1 MTTTPTWFSRP
12 AARHW
17 RTSIPETAAPSFHA
31 ELPGYR
37 PTELTE
43 LPALA
48 AELGVGRVFVKDEST
63 RMGLGAFK
71 VLGASW
77 AIARLLSENGPVN
90 DNGPVNENDPVNENG
105 RITLRELRRAAAAH
119 PVELVTATDG
129 NHGRAVAWMARLLG
143 LEARVF
149 VPHVVPE
156 RARAAIAAEGATV
169 TAGGDSYDEAVRQ
182 AAAYAGGSQQL
193 AGKDGGSGAPGRLLV
208 QDTAWTGYES
218 VPAWIVEGYGTLLA
232 ELDRQFA
239 ERDLTG
245 PDLVSVPVGVGSL
258 AQAVVTHYRRGA
270 AASEGSG
277 GPGGRGGSGAVDGT
291 SAPAI
296 LAVEPET
303 AAGVL
308 ASLRAEARQSVPTG
322 GTVMAGLNCG
332 TPSSLA
338 WPVLA
343 GGLDAAIAVTD
354 QRATQAGADLARLGV
369 RSGPS
374 GAASLA
380 GVRAALTGPGAG
392 ARRAG
397 LGVTGSS
404 VVLLLSTE
412 GTPREVRGSR
422 AASGT
427 QRKQKC

>member
-1 MTTTPTWFSRP
+1 MITTPTWFCRP

-17 RTSIPETAAPSFHA
+17 RASIPETAAPSFHA

-48 AELGVGRVFVKDEST
+48 DELGVGRVLVKDEST

-77 AIARLLSENGPVN
+77 AIARLIG
-90 DNGPVNENDPVNENG
+90 ENG
-105 RITLRELRRAAAAH
+105 RVTLGELRRAAAAH

-149 VPHVVPE
+149 VPRVVSE

-169 TAGGDSYDEAVRQ
+169 TVGGDSYDEAVEQ
-182 AAAYAGGSQQL
+182 AAAYAEDRQQVTGAAGGNEGQ
-193 AGKDGGSGAPGRLLV
+193 GRLLV
-208 QDTAWTGYES
+208 QDTAWAGYES
-218 VPAWIVEGYGTLLA
+218 VPGWIVEGYGTLLA

-239 ERDLTG
+239 ERDLPG

-258 AQAVVTHYRRGA
+258 AQAVVMHYRRGGM
-270 AASEGSG
+270 ASAGSS
-277 GPGGRGGSGAVDGT
+277 GPGVLGGR

-308 ASLRAEARQSVPTG
+308 ASLHAEARQSVVTG

-343 GGLDAAIAVTD
+343 GGLDAAIAVPD
-354 QRATQAGADLARLGV
+354 QLAIQAGADLAGLGV

-380 GVRAALTGPGAG
+380 GGRAALTGPGAA
-392 ARRAG
+392 ARRTG

-412 GTPREVRGSR
+412 GT
-422 AASGT
+422 
-427 QRKQKC
+427 

>member
-1 MTTTPTWFSRP
+1 MSTTPTWFCRP
-12 AARHW
+12 SARHW
-17 RTSIPETAAPSFHA
+17 RVAVPATGAPAFHA

-37 PTELTE
+37 PTDLTE

-48 AELGVGRVFVKDEST
+48 EELDVGRVFVKDEST
-63 RMGLGAFK
+63 RMSLGAFK

-77 AIARLLSENGPVN
+77 AIARLLADTEDG
-90 DNGPVNENDPVNENG
+90 G
-105 RITLRELRRAAAAH
+105 RVTLGELRRAAAAH

-149 VPHVVPE
+149 VPRAVSE
-156 RARAAIAAEGATV
+156 QARAAITAEGATV
-169 TAGGDSYDEAVRQ
+169 IVAGGSYDGAVEQ
-182 AAAYAGGSQQL
+182 AAAYADQQS
-193 AGKDGGSGAPGRLLV
+193 AGVGRLLV
-208 QDTAWTGYES
+208 QDTAWAGYES
-218 VPAWIVEGYGTLLA
+218 VPRWIVEGYGTLLA
-232 ELDRQFA
+232 EVDQQLA
-239 ERDLTG
+239 EQGLPG

-258 AQAVVTHYRRGA
+258 AQAVVTHYRRD
-270 AASEGSG
+270 ER
-277 GPGGRGGSGAVDGT
+277 GPSGAEGARGLDGEKGYR
-291 SAPAI
+291 APAV

-308 ASLRAEARQSVPTG
+308 GSLQAGGLRSVPTA

-343 GGLDAAIAVTD
+343 EGLDAAIAVAD
-354 QRATQAGADLARLGV
+354 RLAIEAGADLGRLGV

-380 GVRAALTGPGAG
+380 GVRAALTGPGAA

-397 LGVTGSS
+397 LGVTTSS

-412 GTPREVRGSR
+412 GTGTNGGS
-422 AASGT
+422 
-427 QRKQKC
+427 

>member
-1 MTTTPTWFSRP
+1 VTVTTTPTWFSRP

-37 PTELTE
+37 PTGLTE

-48 AELGVGRVFVKDEST
+48 NELGVGRVLVKDEST

-77 AIARLLSENGPVN
+77 AIARLIGENG
-90 DNGPVNENDPVNENG
+90 GMSG
-105 RITLRELRRAAAAH
+105 SGGGTLDELRRAAAAH

-149 VPHVVPE
+149 VPRVVSE

-169 TAGGDSYDEAVRQ
+169 TVGGDSYDEAVEQ
-182 AAAYAGGSQQL
+182 AAAYASSDRRQ
-193 AGKDGGSGAPGRLLV
+193 LV
-208 QDTAWTGYES
+208 QDTAWAGYES
-218 VPAWIVEGYGTLLA
+218 VPGWIVEGYGTLLA

-239 ERDLTG
+239 ERDLPG

-258 AQAVVTHYRRGA
+258 AQAVVTHYRRG
-270 AASEGSG
+270 SG
-277 GPGGRGGSGAVDGT
+277 GARDHKT
-291 SAPAI
+291 PAI

-303 AAGVL
+303 AAGLL
-308 ASLRAEARQSVPTG
+308 ASLHAEARQSVTTG
-322 GTVMAGLNCG
+322 GTVMAGLDCG

-343 GGLDAAIAVTD
+343 GGLDAAIAVPD
-354 QRATQAGADLARLGV
+354 QLAIQAGADLAGLGV

-380 GVRAALTGPGAG
+380 GVRAALTGPGAE

-412 GTPREVRGSR
+412 GS
-422 AASGT
+422 
-427 QRKQKC
+427 